1 MKRGEEKKVEE
12 KKLSERRLE
21 KIEVEEKG
29 VKVIRVVESRKN
41 KKK

>member
-41 KKK
+41 MR